1 MTSVAPS
8 VLQVRVADWP
18 RSMDVG
24 FADKLAVTGLTSG
37 GGVFTTGG
45 FGFFA
50 QPLIIISNANVP
62 RTKIQFL
69 LLFTSCLQ
77 KNASLCP
84 PKSNTKTRRRSSYVC
99 KALRSKSWSCA
110 PAYGS

>member
-69 LLFTSCLQ
+69 LLFTSFLQ

-84 PKSNTKTRRRSSYVC
+84 PRSNTKTRRMFILKFSKAVSSNN
-99 KALRSKSWSCA
+99 LRFYTA
-110 PAYGS
+110 